1 MRLVYCER
9 SSRRGLLLWNG
20 GCVSFLCIS
29 EVNGVF
35 FLEQRFSLQQEW
47 SNGSLHVYL
56 SDTLVDMRI
65 EDIETPKEK

>member
-35 FLEQRFSLQQEW
+35 FLEQRFSLEQEW

-56 SDTLVDMRI
+56 SDTLGDMRL

>member
-29 EVNGVF
+29 EVNGVS
-35 FLEQRFSLQQEW
+35 FLEQSVFGTRMVQQVSTW
-47 SNGSLHVYL
+47 LPSNILG
-56 SDTLVDMRI
+56 DMGMG
-65 EDIETPKEK
+65 DIENPKEK

>member
-9 SSRRGLLLWNG
+9 SNRRGLLLWNG

-35 FLEQRFSLQQEW
+35 FLEQSVFGTRMVQQVSTW
-47 SNGSLHVYL
+47 LPSNILG
-56 SDTLVDMRI
+56 DMRMG
-65 EDIETPKEK
+65 DIENPKEK